1 MDLFLGRM
9 LMKRS
14 TIICLGVLLL
24 SFLLV
29 FSAGCG
35 KKVQPAPPPPP
46 APEPAPE
53 PIPPAQPTITL
64 TASPDS
70 IKKDAET
77 TLSWKSTDADSVVI
91 NSGVGNVATSGSVKV
106 SPIESTTY
114 TAVARGEG
122 GEATASTRVTVI
134 MEAPKVVVKETDLE
148 VLQKA
153 MRDGLIKPVFFD
165 YDKSDLSES
174 TKATLEENA
183 RWFRQYQ
190 DAQIIVE
197 GHCDERGTE
206 EYNLALGDRRAQ
218 ATRDYLIELGVSSS
232 RLEAVSYGEE
242 RPFVQGSNEA
252 TWAQNRRAHFSLK

>member
-1 MDLFLGRM
+1 
-9 LMKRS
+9 MKRS

-35 KKVQPAPPPPP
+35 KKVEPAPPPPP

-53 PIPPAQPTITL
+53 PIPPARPTITL

-70 IKKDAET
+70 IKQDAET
-77 TLSWKSTDADSVVI
+77 TLSWRSTDADSVVI

-122 GEATASTRVTVI
+122 GEATASARVTVI

-153 MRDGLIKPVFFD
+153 MRDGLIKDVFFD

-174 TKATLEENA
+174 TRTILAENA